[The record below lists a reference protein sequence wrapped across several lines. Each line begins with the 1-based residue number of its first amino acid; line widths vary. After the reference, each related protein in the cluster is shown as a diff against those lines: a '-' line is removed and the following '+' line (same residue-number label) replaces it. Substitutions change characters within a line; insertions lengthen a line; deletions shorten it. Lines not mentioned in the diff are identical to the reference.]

1 MEAASCSV
9 YCILHW
15 ILGKLT
21 LNSVWFCSISTVY
34 KAVCIENQQT
44 VIIKIYDKGKMK
56 LKNTLRMEREI
67 RLMKMLTGPGMVSL
81 YGVFEDD
88 ARKSLVMEYCSGGD
102 LFKYL
107 LLRGG
112 HLDEHWV
119 CTEVY
124 YSKAGTYDGWL
135 LADSSLVKAFSPSRE
150 LSGNTP
156 DPMWLACLRIT
167 GKRDA
172 QHAA

>member
-1 MEAASCSV
+1 
-9 YCILHW
+9 
-15 ILGKLT
+15 
-21 LNSVWFCSISTVY
+21 
-34 KAVCIENQQT
+34 
-44 VIIKIYDKGKMK
+44 MK

-67 RLMKMLTGPGMVSL
+67 RLMKTLTGPGMVSL

-119 CTEVY
+119 CTEVNI
-124 YSKAGTYDGWL
+124 SHALKLELVL
-135 LADSSLVKAFSPSRE
+135 LDSMLGPAFCP
-150 LSGNTP
+150 
-156 DPMWLACLRIT
+156 
-167 GKRDA
+167 
-172 QHAA
+172 

>member
-1 MEAASCSV
+1 MPQGDLCCEC
-9 YCILHW
+9 
-15 ILGKLT
+15 
-21 LNSVWFCSISTVY
+21 FCSISTVY

-67 RLMKMLTGPGMVSL
+67 RLMKTLTGPGMVSL

-119 CTEVY
+119 CTEVT
-124 YSKAGTYDGWL
+124 S
-135 LADSSLVKAFSPSRE
+135 
-150 LSGNTP
+150 
-156 DPMWLACLRIT
+156 
-167 GKRDA
+167 
-172 QHAA
+172 HARA

>member
-1 MEAASCSV
+1 
-9 YCILHW
+9 
-15 ILGKLT
+15 
-21 LNSVWFCSISTVY
+21 
-34 KAVCIENQQT
+34 
-44 VIIKIYDKGKMK
+44 MK

-67 RLMKMLTGPGMVSL
+67 RLMKTLTGPGMVSL

-119 CTEVY
+119 CTEVNI
-124 YSKAGTYDGWL
+124 SHALKL
-135 LADSSLVKAFSPSRE
+135 ELVS
-150 LSGNTP
+150 T
-156 DPMWLACLRIT
+156 LR
-167 GKRDA
+167 
-172 QHAA
+172 